1 VVKKQMRIQ
10 SPTPLLMKN
19 IKNFREIGKIL
30 CSHLPSM
37 YLVFF
42 SDFQNVDKNVFP
54 FLVFIHLNSLINLWN
69 SGFKKKIIL
78 QISGG
83 KTPP

>member
-1 VVKKQMRIQ
+1 MQGT
-10 SPTPLLMKN
+10 TPLL
-19 IKNFREIGKIL
+19 I
-30 CSHLPSM
+30 H
-37 YLVFF
+37 
-42 SDFQNVDKNVFP
+42 KNVSP

-83 KTPP
+83 KTGTEMEIFFSFPVADPDILKI